1 MEYANGSDEAFL
13 VWLWHELYGD
23 EPFDASILTR
33 LKALPDPFAQRLP
46 GQTRH
51 DIRTAAWAGEWDKA
65 LGMLLAGLTETK
77 APVSPAEYEE
87 LTTLLLAIGQ
97 PAAAITAI
105 GDSDA
110 GSPAHPVGA

>member
-1 MEYANGSDEAFL
+1 
-13 VWLWHELYGD
+13 
-23 EPFDASILTR
+23 
-33 LKALPDPFAQRLP
+33 
-46 GQTRH
+46 
-51 DIRTAAWAGEWDKA
+51 
-65 LGMLLAGLTETK
+65 MLLAGLTETK